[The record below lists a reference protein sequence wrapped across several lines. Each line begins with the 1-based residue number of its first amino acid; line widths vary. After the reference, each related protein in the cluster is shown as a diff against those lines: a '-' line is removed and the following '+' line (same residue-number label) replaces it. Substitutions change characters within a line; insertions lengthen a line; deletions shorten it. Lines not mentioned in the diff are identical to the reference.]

1 MNKIEKKN
9 HTTTSLEFSI
19 PNKKLADNERFVFF
33 MLMYIELTTNKR
45 VVSPDRGQR
54 VFGFVEILPS
64 SSTSV
69 SSPPL

>member
-33 MLMYIELTTNKR
+33 MLMYIELNKR